1 MLLLKIAKLALR
13 PLRRLVGVT
22 ILFLPLVIAARG
34 YAALPQDDLINVRR
48 IVPYVPT
55 SLPLVEKMLE
65 LAKVGPE
72 DIVYDLGS
80 GDGRIVI
87 MAAQKYGAQA
97 VGFELNDELYQESTK
112 RIVELKL
119 EKQAKILKEDFFEAD
134 LRRATV
140 VTLYLLTS
148 VNEKLRP
155 RFEAQLRP
163 GTRLVSHDFQVPGW
177 KVDQTV
183 TAATDNGLSHTL
195 YLYVRP

>member
-1 MLLLKIAKLALR
+1 MLLLKIAKLALW

-34 YAALPQDDLINVRR
+34 YAVLPQDDLINVRR

-55 SLPLVEKMLE
+55 PLPLVEKMLE

-119 EKQAKILKEDFFEAD
+119 EKQAKILKEDFFEAG

-177 KVDQTV
+177 NADQTV
-183 TAATDNGLSHTL
+183 TAATNNGLSHTL